1 MEANDQKYM
10 GEDRS
15 NIWYRRCSAN
25 FYEYESRVDSLYCVL
40 NIECGMVDSSL
51 QEKYAR
57 DIPNEL
63 GISGD
68 YTDGLCQIVKKGE
81 L

>member
-1 MEANDQKYM
+1 M
-10 GEDRS
+10 GENRG
-15 NIWYRRCSAN
+15 NIWYRWRSAN
-25 FYEYESRVDSLYCVL
+25 FYEYKSRVDSLYCVL
-40 NIECGMVDSSL
+40 NIECSMVDSSL

-57 DIPNEL
+57 DISNEL

-68 YTDGLCQIVKKGE
+68 YIDGLCQIVKERG